1 MSEENRNREKTMP
14 KEKEKEKK
22 EDTNTAEEGLNRGDM
37 AAQEQQRIFRQAK
50 E

>member
-1 MSEENRNREKTMP
+1 MSEEDKNKEKTIP
-14 KEKEKEKK
+14 KEKEKK